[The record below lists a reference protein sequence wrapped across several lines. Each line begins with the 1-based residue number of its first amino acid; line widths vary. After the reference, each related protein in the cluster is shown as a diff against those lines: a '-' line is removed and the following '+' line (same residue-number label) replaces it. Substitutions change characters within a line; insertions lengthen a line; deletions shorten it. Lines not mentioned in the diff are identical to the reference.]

1 MFKFFKQK
9 ISQLLPG
16 VRRKTN
22 LKYDK
27 EIRYLSL
34 YEDVQTQNIE
44 TCTIHSR
51 FYLHHVEC

>member
-22 LKYDK
+22 LKYDE
-27 EIRYLSL
+27 EIRYLHFF
-34 YEDVQTQNIE
+34 V
-44 TCTIHSR
+44 
-51 FYLHHVEC
+51 